1 MQDRVFKATDLDGT
15 PSLITGVNVISDAKN
30 KPGRVMFNFA
40 NGGSGQ
46 SLLKEG
52 TKFPSFISEVEER
65 LNWSDG
71 TKVLDLTDL
80 LYNREEEENE

>member
-15 PSLITGVNVISDAKN
+15 PSLI
-30 KPGRVMFNFA
+30 NFA

-52 TKFPSFISEVEER
+52 TKFSSFISEVEDR
-65 LNWSDG
+65 LNRSDG